1 MGVPR
6 KFVRVDAVSAA
17 ADHVGWPLSRPLQWL
32 QVSGGRRA
40 LKITSFDTKW
50 AALSPQAPVAI
61 AVVSVRIRIAQ
72 PELVLLSCLT

>member
-6 KFVRVDAVSAA
+6 KFVRVATTAAVAITA
-17 ADHVGWPLSRPLQWL
+17 NPRAQPRQKQR